1 MNDLPSNPIDE
12 IRFGLKQLF
21 IECGREDQRLLQ
33 QVEEVIAENERLK
46 LEAAKLRRIPST
58 QRSSTMSTKLRDAL
72 RE

>member
-1 MNDLPSNPIDE
+1 MNELPIHPNDE
-12 IRFGLKQLF
+12 IRCGLKQLF

-33 QVEEVIAENERLK
+33 QVEALIAENERLK

-58 QRSSTMSTKLRDAL
+58 QGSNAMSTKLRDAL

>member
-1 MNDLPSNPIDE
+1 MNELPTNPIDE
-12 IRFGLKQLF
+12 IRCGLKQLF

-33 QVEEVIAENERLK
+33 HIEEMIAENERLK

-58 QRSSTMSTKLRDAL
+58 QGSSTMSTKLRDAL

>member
-1 MNDLPSNPIDE
+1 MSDLPNNPIDE
-12 IRFGLKQLF
+12 IRSGLKQLF

-33 QVEEVIAENERLK
+33 QVEELIAENERLK

-58 QRSSTMSTKLRDAL
+58 QSNSTMSTKLRDAL

>member
-58 QRSSTMSTKLRDAL
+58 QGSSTMSTKLRDAL